1 VHARVVSM
9 EMLPM
14 DVAEAVRIYRHEVI
28 PSAKEERGFSGA
40 LLLTDQDTGEAVS
53 ISFWAS
59 EDDMHTSE
67 FSGFYHKKLTELDK
81 LFISTPVRKHYEVS
95 VQE

>member
-1 VHARVVSM
+1 MHARVVNM
-9 EMLPM
+9 EMMPM

-40 LLLTDQDTGEAVS
+40 LLLTDQATGEGLS

-67 FSGFYHKKLTELDK
+67 LSGFYHKKLTDLDA
-81 LFISTPVRKHYEVS
+81 LFISAPVRKHYEVS
-95 VQE
+95 AQE